1 MDADRAKSLN
11 NFLWDIFIRS
21 FDCKDV
27 LYEDICVLGEGERAR
42 LIESYFKNIDIWEK
56 LYDER
61 ISFIK
66 SNVGLWDREKRLGV
80 DSVFFHDKFGWV
92 IINGT
97 VKAFLGKV
105 AFYENVRINIGNQ
118 SYFSGHGTIRG
129 GDILQIGS
137 YCAIAE
143 GCYINVFRDSH
154 PIDYASLYNFKEEHK
169 SRTSID
175 GIGLPVK
182 YTNLEKAKLGVTIGN
197 DVWLGRNVR
206 IFHGVTISNGCVIG
220 EGSLVKK
227 DCEPYGIY
235 VGTPAKLIRYRFSK
249 GVIEQLL
256 EIQWWN
262 WRLSKIKK
270 NATFFDTDLTNFKGN
285 LSEIIV
291 DD

>member
-1 MDADRAKSLN
+1 MDATRAKSFN

-27 LYEDICVLGEGERAR
+27 LYEDVRVLSEGEKAR

-61 ISFIK
+61 VSFIK
-66 SNVGLWDREKRLGV
+66 SNVGLLDRKKRLGV

-92 IINGT
+92 VINGT

-105 AFYENVRINIGNQ
+105 TFYENVRINIGNQ

-154 PIDYASLYNFKEEHK
+154 PIDYASLYNFKED
-169 SRTSID
+169 SRMRTSID
-175 GIGLPVK
+175 GIGLSVK

-197 DVWLGRNVR
+197 DVWFGRNVR
-206 IFHGVTISNGCVIG
+206 IFHGVNIADGCVIA
-220 EGSLVKK
+220 EGALVKK
-227 DCEPYGIY
+227 DCVPYGIY
-235 VGTPAKLIRYRFSK
+235 GGIPAELIRLRFPK
-249 GVIEQLL
+249 PVIEQLL

-262 WRLSKIKK
+262 WPFSKIKK
-270 NATFFDTDLTNFKGN
+270 NAVFFDTDLTSFKGN